1 MNDINFDKELR
12 NITQSLT
19 TRPKLMLHSCCAPCS
34 SYCLIYLLPYFDIT
48 CLYYN
53 PNITGKD
60 EYDMRVSELIRLV
73 GILNEEYDPIAKGWG
88 EIKVTEGEY
97 EPEKFIDA
105 VTSEGLEN
113 CPEGGERCGICFTM
127 RLQRTYELAV
137 QKGFDYFTT
146 TLTIS
151 PLKNAKVINT
161 IGYSIAGDGAVM
173 WLPSDFKKNNGYK
186 QSVELSEKYS
196 LYRQNYCGCW
206 LSRRDVAAGGAPSER
221 GQIH

>member
-1 MNDINFDKELR
+1 MNDINYDKELR
-12 NITQSLT
+12 KITGSLA

-53 PNITGKD
+53 PNITEKD
-60 EYDMRVSELIRLV
+60 EYDKRVAELVRLADM
-73 GILNEEYDPIAKGWG
+73 LNEEYDPSKKGWG
-88 EIKVTEGEY
+88 NISVIEGDY

-105 VTSEGLEN
+105 VRSEGLEE
-113 CPEGGERCGICFTM
+113 CPEGGRRCGMCFTM
-127 RLQRTYELAV
+127 RLQKTYELAADN
-137 QKGFDYFTT
+137 GFDYFTT

-151 PLKNAKVINT
+151 PLKNAKVIND
-161 IGYSIAGDGAVM
+161 IGYSIAEGGKVM
-173 WLPSDFKKNNGYK
+173 WLPSDFKKNDGYK
-186 QSVELSEKYS
+186 RSVELSAKYE

-221 GQIH
+221 ER